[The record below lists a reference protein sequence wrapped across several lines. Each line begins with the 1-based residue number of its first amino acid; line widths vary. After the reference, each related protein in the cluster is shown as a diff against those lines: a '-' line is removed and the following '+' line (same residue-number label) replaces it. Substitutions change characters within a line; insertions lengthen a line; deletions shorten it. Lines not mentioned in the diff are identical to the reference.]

1 MSISSELRSNLSSI
15 IISDEFS
22 WVIAY
27 KTGCTSSEALVFI
40 KNNIDTI
47 INTIVSTG
55 VPATLVIPALINA

>member
-15 IISDEFS
+15 IISDELS
-22 WVIAY
+22 WIISDS
-27 KTGCTSSEALVFI
+27 TGITSQEALVFI

>member
-1 MSISSELRSNLSSI
+1 MSISSELKANLSSI
-15 IISDEFS
+15 IISDELS
-22 WVIAY
+22 WIISDS
-27 KTGCTSSEALVFI
+27 TGITSQEALVFI

>member
-22 WVIAY
+22 WIIADS
-27 KTGCTSSEALVFI
+27 TGITSIEALVFI
-40 KNNIDTI
+40 KKNIDII

-55 VPATLVIPALINA
+55 VPATLVIPTLINA

>member
-1 MSISSELRSNLSSI
+1 MFISSELKSNLSSI

-22 WVIAY
+22 WVISDS
-27 KTGCTSSEALVFI
+27 TGITSSEALVFI

-55 VPATLVIPALINA
+55 IPATLVIPALINA